1 MDSGRHRELERLFYE
16 LYDLDPDE
24 RRRVLDQDFVPDDEL
39 RRELEALLD
48 VKVSTIDILGKRHAM
63 RQLEV
68 KGIGSTDLDDAEVL
82 GGVRLPS
89 TGERIANYTVLRE
102 LGRGGMGAVYLAQ
115 DDRLARNVAIKWLLS
130 VDRELVR
137 RFMAEARATARC
149 RHENIVVIHEVGEHE
164 SHPYI
169 VFEYLRGKTLRQWMR
184 EQEKPLPLNRVLDII
199 IPVVRALACAH
210 ELDVVHRDLKP
221 ENIMITESGAVKV
234 LDFGIAKVLSNAY
247 ATTMSTGLPESPLT
261 HTQKGI
267 ILGTMPYM
275 SPEQWGADNV
285 DHRADIWAVGIL
297 LHELVAGRHPLAP
310 LDKVKLSGVADLDVP
325 MPRLTEVDSE
335 LCGLAEIINDCLLK
349 RKQHRIQAASELYS
363 RLKRG
368 RRGKGRAPA
377 VPAATSSFSE
387 TITALLLNSAM
398 PATQPA
404 QVKQRARSR
413 LEGFHILCVDDEDG
427 SRSLLERLLG
437 IDNQVATARNA
448 YEALA
453 LLRLHA
459 FDIMITD
466 ETMPGP
472 TGTQLALQVGREYP
486 ELPVMMLTG
495 YDDNPEVMES
505 LSSPDSPVVG
515 VVPKPYRTAELK
527 ERILEAC
534 DVTFSEVVRQA
545 WPDYWAT
552 TPVLLDCRRIIRGFM
567 HRFGASDVFQ
577 TALRHKMKECVHTY
591 ARNLVVG
598 EQGYRSAA
606 SLRVSLARIRQL
618 MERVHVG
625 EGQGLVGYLQSMTQD
640 FVDEWPNIGLCVD
653 IPSPFSTLDRFADI
667 QTLLILSAIELVD
680 NARDA
685 LESQGQIRV
694 QLRERASTRAVLLK
708 VWSNSPPISP
718 EVAEHIFEEGVS
730 PKGPGRGMGLAI
742 VKAMVKRFHGE
753 IRLLQHDGVSFLVTV
768 PLPDEVH

>member
-24 RRRVLDQDFVPDDEL
+24 RRRVLDRDFVPDDEL

-63 RQLEV
+63 RQPEI
-68 KGIGSTDLDDAEVL
+68 KGLAGTVLDDAEAL

-184 EQEKPLPLNRVLDII
+184 EQEKPLPVARVFDII

-285 DHRADIWAVGIL
+285 DHRTDIWAVGIL

-349 RKQHRIQAASELYS
+349 RKQHRIQAASELHS

-368 RRGKGRAPA
+368 RVKSRAPA
-377 VPAATSSFSE
+377 APAATTSSSE

-472 TGTQLALQVGREYP
+472 TGTQLALQVGMEYP

-505 LSSPDSPVVG
+505 LSSPASPVVG
-515 VVPKPYRTAELK
+515 VVPKPYKTAELK

-567 HRFGASDVFQ
+567 HRFGASDIFQ

-653 IPSPFSTLDRFADI
+653 IPSPFATLDRFADI
-667 QTLLILSAIELVD
+667 QTLLILSVIELVD

-708 VWSNSPPISP
+708 VWSNSPPIPP
-718 EVAEHIFEEGVS
+718 EVAERIFEEGVS

-753 IRLLQHDGVSFLVTV
+753 IRLLQHDGISFLVTV
-768 PLPDEVH
+768 PLPDEGH